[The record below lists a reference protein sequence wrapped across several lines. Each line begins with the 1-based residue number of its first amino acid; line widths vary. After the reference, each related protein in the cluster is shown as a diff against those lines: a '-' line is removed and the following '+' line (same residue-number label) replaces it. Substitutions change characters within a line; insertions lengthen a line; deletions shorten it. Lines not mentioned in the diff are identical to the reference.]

1 VQGETD
7 AAIRPASFVPK
18 DHDHMVPQIP
28 RNSNSFWRKIMKNL
42 GCKIA
47 VTAAFALTTAIV
59 AGVNVR
65 AQDDD
70 RPHRFS
76 AKLSTF
82 NEVPPK
88 STGARGAFHARL
100 SEDGTTLNWTFTWS
114 GLTGP
119 PLFAHIHFGLKGA
132 NYPVMTFFC
141 GGPNNNP
148 AIPQKPNC
156 PQTTSGSITGTTTA
170 ADIFALNTPGATT
183 DQGLDE
189 HDFAGFLRALRA
201 GSAYANMHTVR
212 FPVGEIRGQIAVRS
226 GEGDDDN

>member
-1 VQGETD
+1 MKKLCMSAAL
-7 AAIRPASFVPK
+7 AAI
-18 DHDHMVPQIP
+18 
-28 RNSNSFWRKIMKNL
+28 
-42 GCKIA
+42 A
-47 VTAAFALTTAIV
+47 VLVFGNFSTQANNNNDGDAL
-59 AGVNVR
+59 
-65 AQDDD
+65 
-70 RPHRFS
+70 RFS
-76 AKLSTF
+76 TRLSTF

-88 STGARGAFHARL
+88 ANGAHGTFRAKL
-100 SEDGTTLNWTFTWS
+100 SEDGTTLSWTFTWS
-114 GLTGP
+114 GLSGP
-119 PLFAHIHFGLKGA
+119 PLFAHIHFGLKGG

-141 GGPNNNP
+141 GGPKNNP
-148 AIPQKPNC
+148 AIPQKPDC